1 MPNVSIIMNVRN
13 GAATLRAAL
22 ESAFAQSYR
31 DWELIVWDDC
41 SSDDSAAIVADFND
55 PRVRYFL
62 SPRDTSLG
70 QARDLAMRQAR
81 GEWLAFLDQ
90 DDIWLPRKLELQVAL
105 SEPVEV
111 GLVYGRT
118 VRFSPSGR
126 QTDYDSFHEIVALPE
141 GNIFGELLGKGCFIA
156 MSSALIRRAAVEEI
170 GGIPSHI
177 QITPDYFLYLAVS
190 RRYSA
195 RAVQEVVC
203 RYRIHPGNM
212 TRIYRR
218 ESLEETLSLVVEW
231 GKQGAPNIVAKRL
244 AGISTAL
251 ALEEVRH
258 WKTLTRGI
266 KRMRDTGSVWVLV
279 RAPFK
284 RLWRIV
290 DRVFRQP
297 YWKKHSGQYS
307 SLERTA
313 IGSTPRRP

>member
-22 ESAFAQSYR
+22 ESAFAQTCR

-41 SSDDSAAIVADFND
+41 SSDDSAAIVAEFAD

-62 SPRDTSLG
+62 SPHDSSLG
-70 QARDLAMRQAR
+70 QARDLAMRQAQ

-105 SEPVEV
+105 TDSPQV

-126 QTDYDSFHEIVALPE
+126 QRDYDAFHEFAPLPE
-141 GNIFGELLGKGCFIA
+141 GDIFGELLGKGCFIA

-177 QITPDYFLYLAVS
+177 QITPDYFLYLAIS
-190 RRYSA
+190 RRHSA
-195 RAVQEVVC
+195 RGVQEVVC

-218 ESLEETLSLVVEW
+218 ESLEETLALVEEW
-231 GKQGAPNIVAKRL
+231 GKQIPSEATAARL

-251 ALEEVRH
+251 ALEEMRH
-258 WKTLTRGI
+258 GKTLTRGM
-266 KRMRDTGSVWVLV
+266 KRMLDTGSVWWLV
-279 RAPFK
+279 RAPFM

-290 DRVFRQP
+290 GRVFREP
-297 YWKKHSGQYS
+297 RWKKDPAQHS
-307 SLERTA
+307 SLDRTA

>member
-126 QTDYDSFHEIVALPE
+126 QTDYDSFHEFVALPE
-141 GNIFGELLGKGCFIA
+141 GDIFGELLGKGCFIA
-156 MSSALIRRAAVEEI
+156 MSSALIRRAAVEEF
-170 GGIPSHI
+170 GDIPSHI